1 MFTPRGGQEGSS
13 SATVVHFD
21 ADAHPERA
29 QELLLSVFDAV
40 TYVQYLCRVIKES
53 DLDNVHKQHRHE
65 AKALRGKVRQ
75 LRRGEVWHGH
85 ARHGM
90 ARQFWR
96 GRARL
101 GHARHGLATQLRHG
115 HWSMF
120 DVRIS
125 IIHLERRK

>member
-1 MFTPRGGQEGSS
+1 MAWFG
-13 SATVVHFD
+13 
-21 ADAHPERA
+21 
-29 QELLLSVFDAV
+29 
-40 TYVQYLCRVIKES
+40 
-53 DLDNVHKQHRHE
+53 
-65 AKALRGKVRQ
+65 KARSGMVRPVKARQ

-90 ARQFWR
+90 ARQLWQGSSWHGWVGPR
-96 GRARL
+96 MAR
-101 GHARHGLATQLRHG
+101 QLRHG